1 MVDDLGAHQVSA
13 ASESPLTPAERA
25 VLAVLARGARVGEAA
40 DVLGLPEQV
49 VRAQLASAIRKLG
62 ARSLLEALLIAVRRG
77 DIRRPVVG

>member
-1 MVDDLGAHQVSA
+1 M
-13 ASESPLTPAERA
+13 
-25 VLAVLARGARVGEAA
+25 GEAA
-40 DVLGLPEQV
+40 DVLGLPEEV